1 MWSRKA
7 RSVIRAADIDDPRLT
22 LARPGLADAML
33 EGLIRSP
40 AFRPTRPMQCAV
52 GSVDLIGPTGGV
64 EDQLLFGERF
74 EVLEIENG
82 LAFGRAARD
91 GYVGRVRSEA
101 LAEAVLQ
108 PTHRVSA
115 IRTVAHARP
124 DYRAP
129 TREALSLNALVTIEA
144 EDGGW
149 SRVARSGWLATR
161 HLAPLDRFEDEP
173 AAVAER
179 FLGAPYRWGGRD
191 ALGVDCSGLVQLAL
205 QACGLACPR
214 DADQQ
219 GREVGVE
226 IDPAGAR
233 RGDLVFWPDHVAILT
248 DATTAL
254 HANTTAMAVASEP
267 LADLIARRGPPTVWR
282 RATWAIFS

>member
-1 MWSRKA
+1 M
-7 RSVIRAADIDDPRLT
+7 IRAADIDDPRLT
-22 LARPGLADAML
+22 LARSGLADAML

-91 GYVGRVRSEA
+91 GYVGRVASEA
-101 LAEAVLQ
+101 LAETPIA
-108 PTHRVSA
+108 PTHRVA
-115 IRTVAHARP
+115 AVRTVVHDRP

-129 TREALSLNALVTIEA
+129 TGAGLSLNALVTVES
-144 EDGGW
+144 EDTGW
-149 SRVARSGWLATR
+149 SRLARSGWIATA
-161 HLAPLDRFEDEP
+161 HLAALDRFEDDP
-173 AAVAER
+173 AAAAER
-179 FLGAPYRWGGRD
+179 LLGAPYRWGGRD

-226 IDPAGAR
+226 IDPAQTR
-233 RGDLVFWPDHVAILT
+233 RGDLVFWPDHVAVLT
-248 DATTAL
+248 DAATAL

-267 LADLIARRGPPTVWR
+267 LADLIARRGSPTVWR
-282 RATWAIFS
+282 RPL